1 MFIYSRQS
9 VRRRRRAAPPSDPN
23 ILCQFGLIVNQGN
36 DHLHTTQWIQI
47 VNSLCTANINILH
60 PTYYPRSLLQVIRI
74 TGSVAQT
81 NLFRLYVEVLKILDY
96 NKLSLLVDDRQGA
109 AVCRPSG

>member
-9 VRRRRRAAPPSDPN
+9 VRRRAPPSDPN

-47 VNSLCTANINILH
+47 VNSLYTANINILH
-60 PTYYPRSLLQVIRI
+60 PTYYPRGPLQGIRI
-74 TGSVAQT
+74 TGSIAQT
-81 NLFRLYVEVLKILDY
+81 HLDY
-96 NKLSLLVDDRQGA
+96 RSIEKFGLKSFK
-109 AVCRPSG
+109 

>member
-60 PTYYPRSLLQVIRI
+60 PIYYPRSVFQGIRI
-74 TGSVAQT
+74 TGSIAQT
-81 NLFRLYVEVLKILDY
+81 NLYYKNIEKFGLK
-96 NKLSLLVDDRQGA
+96 SFW
-109 AVCRPSG
+109 